1 MNEIIGMTVLGIG
14 LIISII
20 GNIAYFY
27 HKEFFTELLI
37 GSIVDTAG
45 FSLILIGIM
54 IYMGLSYFSLKVL
67 IILILCFVINPIMS
81 CAIGGSAYRSGFKPL
96 KQEEDE
102 DV

>member
-1 MNEIIGMTVLGIG
+1 MNETIGMAVLIG
-14 LIISII
+14 GLTLSII
-20 GNIAYFY
+20 GNVAYFF
-27 HKEFFTELLI
+27 HREFFSELLI

-45 FSLILIGIM
+45 FSLILIGII
-54 IYMGLSYFSLKVL
+54 IYMGFSYFSLKVL